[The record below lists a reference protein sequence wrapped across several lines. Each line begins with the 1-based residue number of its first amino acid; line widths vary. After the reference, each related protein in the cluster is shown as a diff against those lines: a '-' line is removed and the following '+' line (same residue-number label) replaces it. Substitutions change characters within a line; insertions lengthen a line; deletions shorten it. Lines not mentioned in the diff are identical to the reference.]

1 MNRVLPIGFLIL
13 SLATAATA
21 GDLTPVP
28 SPIAPPPPGE
38 GRPLPTTDT
47 KAQLPPLPVEGR
59 AVGEGGRGGE
69 GAVPLTLP
77 EALERART
85 NAPHLAAL
93 VSQQAAAEAGLR
105 GAQAEKMPQVDLSAG
120 YTRNSHVDEFLIAFP
135 GQAPRVLF
143 PDIPNNYRLHAGA
156 SLPLWT
162 GGRIESA
169 VTAADRQ
176 REAAGLDLA
185 SGEKDIVLETTAAY
199 WRLVTA
205 RESARVLREA
215 VTAYDAHL
223 TDAGHRFDYGVAA
236 RNEVLAVQVE
246 RDRAELSRLQ
256 AENAAAIANAD
267 LARLV
272 GLPAGTRIEPTE
284 PLEAAPAIVATTAA
298 ADPEALSAAADK
310 ARPELQ
316 ALAARIAAA
325 RANVEIQRAARKPQ
339 AALSLGYDYADP
351 NQRIVPPRDEFRGTW
366 AAGVTVSLKA
376 FDGGRTAAAAAQA
389 SAQAD
394 VLARELEDRR
404 LRLHL
409 EVTSRLLD
417 LRTAVAGLQVTAR
430 NLDAARENVKVAKD
444 RYREGVI
451 PSTELLDAETNL
463 LRAGLDQTSA
473 ATQLRVALA
482 TLDRAVGK

>member
-1 MNRVLPIGFLIL
+1 MSSTFRFFVLLAG
-13 SLATAATA
+13 SLLAVPVVAAQ
-21 GDLTPVP
+21 
-28 SPIAPPPPGE
+28 E
-38 GRPLPTTDT
+38 
-47 KAQLPPLPVEGR
+47 
-59 AVGEGGRGGE
+59 
-69 GAVPLTLP
+69 PLTLP
-77 EALERART
+77 GALERARA
-85 NAPHLAAL
+85 NAPHLGVLAA
-93 VSQQAAAEAGLR
+93 QQAAAEAGLR
-105 GAQAEKMPQVDLSAG
+105 GAQAEKMPQVDLSGG

-135 GQAPRVLF
+135 GQPPRVLF

-199 WRLVTA
+199 WRLVTT
-205 RESARVLREA
+205 RESARVLRDA
-215 VTAYDAHL
+215 VTTYEAHL

-284 PLEAAPAIVATTAA
+284 PLEAAPAVVATTAA
-298 ADPEALSAAADK
+298 SDPEALSAAADK

-316 ALAARIAAA
+316 ALSARIAAA
-325 RANVEIQRAARKPQ
+325 RANVEIQRAASKPQ
-339 AALSLGYDYADP
+339 AVLSLGYDYADP

-394 VLARELEDRR
+394 ALARELEDRR

-417 LRTAVAGLQVTAR
+417 LRTAVAGLEVTAR
-430 NLDAARENVKVAKD
+430 NLEAARENVKVAKD

-473 ATQLRVALA
+473 AIQLRVALA

>member
-1 MNRVLPIGFLIL
+1 MNRVYPIVLL
-13 SLATAATA
+13 TMLAAAAASA

-38 GRPLPTTDT
+38 GRPLPTADT
-47 KAQLPPLPVEGR
+47 KAQLPPLPVAG
-59 AVGEGGRGGE
+59 
-69 GAVPLTLP
+69 GAVLTLS

-85 NAPHLAAL
+85 NAPHLGVLAA
-93 VSQQAAAEAGLR
+93 QQAAAEAGLR
-105 GAQAEKMPQVDLSAG
+105 GAQAEKRPQVDLSGG
-120 YTRNSHVDEFLIAFP
+120 YTRNSHVDEFSIALP
-135 GQAPRVLF
+135 GQPPRVLF
-143 PDIPNNYRLHAGA
+143 PDLPNYSRFHAGA

-185 SGEKDIVLETTAAY
+185 SGEKDIVLETTNAY

-215 VTAYDAHL
+215 VTAYEAHL

-246 RDRAELSRLQ
+246 RDRAELARLQ

-272 GLPAGTRIEPTE
+272 GLPAGARIEPTE
-284 PLEAAPAIVATTAA
+284 PLEAAPAVVATTAA
-298 ADPEALSAAADK
+298 SDPETLFAAADK

-316 ALAARIAAA
+316 ALTARIAAA
-325 RANVEIQRAARKPQ
+325 RANVQVQRAASKPQ
-339 AALSLGYDYADP
+339 ASLSLVYDYADP
-351 NQRIVPPRDEFRGTW
+351 NPRIVPPRDEFRGTW

-389 SAQAD
+389 AAQAD
-394 VLARELEDRR
+394 ALARELEDRR

-417 LRTAVAGLQVTAR
+417 LRTAVAGLEVTAR
-430 NLDAARENVKVAKD
+430 NLEAARENVKVAKD

-473 ATQLRVALA
+473 ATQVRVALA
-482 TLDRAVGK
+482 TLDRAVGR

>member
-1 MNRVLPIGFLIL
+1 MV
-13 SLATAATA
+13 AVV
-21 GDLTPVP
+21 VP
-28 SPIAPPPPGE
+28 SIA
-38 GRPLPTTDT
+38 
-47 KAQLPPLPVEGR
+47 KADQ
-59 AVGEGGRGGE
+59 A
-69 GAVPLTLP
+69 LTLP
-77 EALERART
+77 EALERARA

-93 VSQQAAAEAGLR
+93 ASQQAAAEAGLR

-143 PDIPNNYRLHAGA
+143 PDIPNSYRLHAGA

-199 WRLVTA
+199 WRLVMA
-205 RESARVLREA
+205 RESSRVLREA
-215 VTAYDAHL
+215 VTTYEAHL

-267 LARLV
+267 LSRLV

-298 ADPEALSAAADK
+298 TDPEALFADADK

-325 RANVEIQRAARKPQ
+325 RANVEIQRAAKKPQ
-339 AALSLGYDYADP
+339 AVLSVGYDYVDP

-389 SAQAD
+389 AAQAD

-417 LRTAVAGLQVTAR
+417 LRTAVAGLEVTRR
-430 NLDAARENVKVAKD
+430 NLEAARENVKVAKD

-463 LRAGLDQTSA
+463 LRASLDQTSA
-473 ATQLRVALA
+473 ASQLRVALA
-482 TLDRAVGK
+482 TLDRAVGR